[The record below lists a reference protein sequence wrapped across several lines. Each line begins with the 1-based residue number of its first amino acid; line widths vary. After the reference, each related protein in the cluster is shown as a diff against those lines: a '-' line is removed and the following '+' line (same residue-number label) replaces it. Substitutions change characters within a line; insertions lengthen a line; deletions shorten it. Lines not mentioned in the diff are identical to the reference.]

1 MTGTDQS
8 SAGAEATP
16 IASYGGEGD
25 NGGGNDYDQIQATPT
40 SDMSSGV
47 SSGASD
53 TTGEPSATGDDSSA
67 GPSQTFDPS
76 EVWRFWLGGVAESAA
91 SGNSQTA
98 QSTGGSDGPSSTEG
112 SSDGPSSTG
121 GSSDGPS
128 ATPTSGDSSAIDAT
142 AIADARAYIS
152 ALRPTGSSTPKS
164 EAQGGF
170 TTLP

>member
-16 IASYGGEGD
+16 IASYGGESD
-25 NGGGNDYDQIQATPT
+25 NGSGNEDQAQATPT

-47 SSGASD
+47 SSGVSD

-91 SGNSQTA
+91 SENSQTA

-128 ATPTSGDSSAIDAT
+128 ATPTSGDSSATDA
-142 AIADARAYIS
+142 ASIVDARAYIS